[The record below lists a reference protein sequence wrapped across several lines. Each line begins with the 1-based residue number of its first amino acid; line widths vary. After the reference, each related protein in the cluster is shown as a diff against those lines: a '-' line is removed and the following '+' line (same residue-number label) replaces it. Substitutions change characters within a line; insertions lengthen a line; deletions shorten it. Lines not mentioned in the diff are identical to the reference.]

1 MASYI
6 KIKRSTGTAAPASL
20 QYGELAYTAGV
31 GTHGNNGGRLFI
43 GDNVPN
49 PVSIGGRYYTDLLSI
64 APGKVSGQANP
75 TTVANGFVAILDE
88 NRKVDQW
95 NVDNITIDGNTV
107 SSTNVDG
114 NIIFDPNGAGDV
126 TITGGS
132 NQVFSIN
139 DGTTDRFVVDTTNGS
154 LDVTQGSLSANEPV
168 INATSTWN
176 NSGITFNGLFLNVI
190 NTASAANSKLID
202 LQVGGATKFSVSPAG
217 VGTFASDVHLIG
229 DLYVYGGDI
238 ITDKT
243 SFNLLNTTVLNANV
257 LGDAQN
263 ILLGASSGVTTIR
276 NSVVDLDGDLNV
288 DGGDITSNQSSFN
301 LLSNGPTTINFGTNA
316 TTLGIG
322 SVANTTTVT
331 INGTTGSTDKDTGA
345 LVVQGGV
352 GIEQNLNIGGDL
364 NVNGGDITSAG
375 PSFNLL
381 NTNVTSANVLNAGVN
396 IVLGAS
402 TGITTIRNTVVDLD
416 GDLNIDGGDVTTNQS
431 SFNLLNQNALT
442 INAFTAATA
451 IGIGSTVGTSTINHQ
466 TQSTDKNTGALVVE
480 GGAGIEKNL
489 NVGGSL
495 NVTGGTTIG
504 GNLGITGDLQV
515 DGNTILGNSATDQ
528 ITITG
533 NINQTG
539 ITTITGLFYADSV
552 GINSN
557 TIFTR
562 SGSGNVLYLD
572 PYPDGLSNEGTVV
585 VKGDLQVDGTTTT
598 VNSVTVTSNNP
609 IYIVGDNAT
618 TRTVI
623 SAGAAGTTLLNIDSV
638 AGIQTNDVVTG
649 TNIPSNTVISNFDA
663 ISKVITIS
671 NSASGTIDAG
681 TQLVITQG
689 VDTNDDRGIGFKYV
703 SSGVGTAAQV
713 KTGFFG
719 YDDSTGR
726 WTYVPDASIVGNV
739 VTGTKG
745 FLDINGIFLQNT
757 NTNGIAYFDSNG
769 QIQSTASPAVG
780 FANTSNYILTTNAN
794 DVPVW
799 TDTIDGGLF

>member
-6 KIKRSTGTAAPASL
+6 KIKRSTGTAAPSSL

-31 GTHGNNGGRLFI
+31 GTHGNNGGRLFV
-43 GDNVPN
+43 GDSAPN
-49 PVSIGGRYYTDLLSI
+49 PVAIGGRYYTDLLSI
-64 APGKVSGQANP
+64 APGRVSGQANP
-75 TTVANGFVAILDE
+75 TTSANGFVAILDE

-107 SSTNVDG
+107 SSTNIDG
-114 NIIFDPNGAGDV
+114 DIILNPNGEGDV

-132 NQVFSIN
+132 SQTFQIN
-139 DGTTDRFVVDTTNGS
+139 DGATNRFVVDTTNGS

-176 NSGITFNGLFLNVI
+176 NGGVIFNGILLNVT
-190 NTASAANSKLID
+190 NTGSSSASKLVD
-202 LQVGGATKFSVSPAG
+202 LQVGGATKFSVSPTG

-238 ITDKT
+238 ITDKAD
-243 SFNLLNTTVLNANV
+243 FNLLNNTVINANV

-263 ILLGASSGVTTIR
+263 ILLGSSSGVTTIR
-276 NSVVDLDGDLNV
+276 NAIVDLDGDLNI

-301 LLSNGPTTINFGTNA
+301 LLTNATTTINFGSNA
-316 TTLGIG
+316 TTIGIG
-322 SVANTTTVT
+322 SIANTATVT
-331 INGTTGSTDKDTGA
+331 INGTTSSTDKDTGA
-345 LVVQGGV
+345 LVVEGGV
-352 GIEQNLNIGGDL
+352 GIEENLNIGGDL
-364 NVNGGDITSAG
+364 DVDGGDITSSQA
-375 PSFNLL
+375 SFNLL
-381 NTNVTSANVLNAGVN
+381 NANVTNANVLNAGTN
-396 IVLGAS
+396 ILLGAT
-402 TGITTIRNTVVDLD
+402 TGITTIRNAVVDLD
-416 GDLNIDGGDVTTNQS
+416 GGLNIDGGDVTTNQS
-431 SFNLLNQNALT
+431 SFNLLNDNALSIT
-442 INAFTAATA
+442 AFNAATT
-451 IGIGSTVGTSTINHQ
+451 IGIGSTSGTTTVNHQ
-466 TQSTDKNTGALVVE
+466 TQSTDKDTGALVVK
-480 GGAGIEKNL
+480 GGVGIEKNL
-489 NVGGSL
+489 NVGGNL
-495 NVTGGTTIG
+495 DITGGTTIG

-515 DGNTILGNSATDQ
+515 DGNTTLGNSTTDQ
-528 ITITG
+528 VTITG

-609 IYIVGDNAT
+609 IYVVGDNAT
-618 TRTVI
+618 TRTVL
-623 SAGAAGTTLLNIDSV
+623 SVGSAGTTLLSIDSV

-649 TNIPSNTVISNFDA
+649 SNIPTNTVISDFDA

-671 NSASGTIDAG
+671 NATAGTVDAG

-703 SSGVGTAAQV
+703 SSGIGTEASV

-726 WTYVPDASIVGNV
+726 WTYVPDATIVGNV

-745 FLDINGIFLQNT
+745 FLDIGGIFLQST
-757 NTNGIAYFDSNG
+757 NENGIAYFDANG

-780 FANTSNYILTTNAN
+780 FANTSNYILTTDAN

>member
-6 KIKRSTGTAAPASL
+6 KIKRSTGTAAPSSL

-31 GTHGNNGGRLFI
+31 GTHGNNGGRLFV
-43 GDNVPN
+43 GDSVPN
-49 PVSIGGRYYTDLLSI
+49 PVAIGGRYYTDLLSI
-64 APGKVSGQANP
+64 APGRVSGQANP
-75 TTVANGFVAILDE
+75 TTSANGFVAILDE
-88 NRKVDQW
+88 NRKGDQW

-107 SSTNVDG
+107 SSTNIDG
-114 NIIFDPNGAGDV
+114 GIILNPNGEGDV

-132 NQVFSIN
+132 SQTFQIN
-139 DGTTDRFVVDTTNGS
+139 DGTTNRFVVDTTNGS
-154 LDVTQGSLSANEPV
+154 LDVTQGSLSADEPI

-176 NSGITFNGLFLNVI
+176 NSGVIFNGVLLNVT
-190 NTASAANSKLID
+190 NTASSLSSKLID
-202 LQVGGATKFSVSPAG
+202 LQVGGATKFSVSPTG

-238 ITDKT
+238 ITDKAD
-243 SFNLLNTTVLNANV
+243 FNLLNSTVINANV

-263 ILLGASSGVTTIR
+263 ILLGSSSGVTTIR
-276 NSVVDLDGDLNV
+276 NAVVDLDGDLNI

-301 LLSNGPTTINFGTNA
+301 LLTNATTTINFGSNA
-316 TTLGIG
+316 TAIGIG
-322 SVANTTTVT
+322 SIANTATVT
-331 INGTTGSTDKDTGA
+331 INGTTSSSDKDTGA
-345 LVVQGGV
+345 LVVEGGV
-352 GIEQNLNIGGDL
+352 
-364 NVNGGDITSAG
+364 
-375 PSFNLL
+375 
-381 NTNVTSANVLNAGVN
+381 
-396 IVLGAS
+396 
-402 TGITTIRNTVVDLD
+402 
-416 GDLNIDGGDVTTNQS
+416 
-431 SFNLLNQNALT
+431 
-442 INAFTAATA
+442 
-451 IGIGSTVGTSTINHQ
+451 
-466 TQSTDKNTGALVVE
+466 
-480 GGAGIEKNL
+480 GIEKNL
-489 NVGGSL
+489 NV
-495 NVTGGTTIG
+495 G

-515 DGNTILGNSATDQ
+515 GGNTILGNSATDQ
-528 ITITG
+528 VTITG

-539 ITTITGLFYADSV
+539 ITTITGLFYVDSV
-552 GINSN
+552 GISSN

-609 IYIVGDNAT
+609 IYVVGDNAT
-618 TRTVI
+618 TRTVL
-623 SAGAAGTTLLNIDSV
+623 SVGSAGTTLLSIDSV

-649 TNIPSNTVISNFDA
+649 SNIPTNTVISDFDA

-671 NSASGTIDAG
+671 NVTAGTVDVG

-703 SSGVGTAAQV
+703 SSGIGTEASV

-726 WTYVPDASIVGNV
+726 WTYVPDATIVGNV

-745 FLDINGIFLQNT
+745 FLDIEGIFLQST
-757 NTNGIAYFDSNG
+757 NGNGIAYFDANG
-769 QIQSTASPAVG
+769 QIQSTASPAIG
-780 FANTSNYILTTNAN
+780 FANTSNYILTTDAN
-794 DVPVW
+794 NVPVW